1 MLVIGGVGVGG
12 GAGAGVQALRI
23 SPAANINANA
33 PIPRILMDITTFQF
47 TLVAS
52 ETVVRE
58 LMKVCQGRSYQGKVS
73 SQNLSQDRQSRL
85 GYAGSEFPEI
95 STYCRRQ
102 SLGAGGR
109 PRLLVLSKSVWREV
123 FRCDECLDA
132 HIFGKVLPGE
142 GFSVW

>member
-33 PIPRILMDITTFQF
+33 PIPRILMAITTFQF

-85 GYAGSEFPEI
+85 GMRAASFQ
-95 STYCRRQ
+95 R
-102 SLGAGGR
+102 
-109 PRLLVLSKSVWREV
+109 
-123 FRCDECLDA
+123 
-132 HIFGKVLPGE
+132 
-142 GFSVW
+142 